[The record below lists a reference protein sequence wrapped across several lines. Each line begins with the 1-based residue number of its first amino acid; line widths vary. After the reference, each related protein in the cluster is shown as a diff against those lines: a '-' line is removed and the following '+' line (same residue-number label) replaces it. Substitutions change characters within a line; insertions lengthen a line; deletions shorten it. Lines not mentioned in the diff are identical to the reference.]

1 MNIYYI
7 NLDRSEDR
15 REKMEKSFEH
25 EKLIRISAIDG
36 MEWAIEDM
44 FDKRGFPVWNLE
56 YRDKF
61 VNEGILFENSIL
73 PPTHVACNL
82 SHRKAVQKFLDTDDE
97 WAIIMEDDVER
108 SKAYLKDGEL
118 IEEKVVIPSDADM
131 FYLCGTR
138 PDRRIYVF
146 DDGQVRKARTLM
158 GYCISRRGAELF
170 LKLTIPMMWLSDY
183 QFPVCCFDSMSNNIR
198 ESKIR
203 DMRIVFKKRI
213 LFKENKDDKGN
224 IIRKKKECISFSIPN
239 RDKYR
244 TIKSIF
250 PKGIE
255 SEEKIKA
262 FADKKDGLI
271 RHSILSKQ
279 SLLGHHEGHG
289 KRFY

>member
-36 MEWAIEDM
+36 MEWAIEDT
-44 FDKRGFPVWNLE
+44 FDNRGFLVWNLE

-61 VNEGILFENSIL
+61 VNEGILLENSIL

-82 SHRKAVQKFLDTDDE
+82 SHRKAIQEFLNTDDE

-108 SKAYLKDGEL
+108 SKVYLKDGEL
-118 IEEKVVIPSDADM
+118 IEKKVVIPSDADM

-146 DDGQVRKARTLM
+146 DDGQVRKTRTLM

-170 LKLTIPMMWLSDY
+170 LKSTIPMMWLSDY

-198 ESKIR
+198 ENKIR
-203 DMRIVFKKRI
+203 DRRIVFKKRT

-224 IIRKKKECISFSIPN
+224 ITRKKKECVSFSIPS

-244 TIKSIF
+244 IIKSIL
-250 PKGIE
+250 PNEIE

-262 FADKKDGLI
+262 FADKKNGLI
-271 RHSILSKQ
+271 KHSILSKQ
-279 SLLGHHEGHG
+279 SLLGHYKGHG
-289 KRFY
+289 KRFH